1 MDRYSERQRQI
12 IHAAIELISEHG
24 IQALTTKKLAR
35 KLDLS
40 EGAIYRHF
48 GSKDEILEGI
58 IRTLEK
64 MKLDAARSVDNNED
78 QDPLEKIEDF
88 FMSCLQNLSDNPT
101 VAAVAFAEEIFR
113 YDSRLSE
120 KVFGIISETQAIM
133 KKIISEGQNKG
144 LIKKDLSSDN
154 IAIIVTGA
162 MRMIVTQWRLSSY
175 SFDLCKK
182 GKSVLENI
190 FNLIKT
196 KN

>member
-1 MDRYSERQRQI
+1 
-12 IHAAIELISEHG
+12 
-24 IQALTTKKLAR
+24 
-35 KLDLS
+35 
-40 EGAIYRHF
+40 
-48 GSKDEILEGI
+48 
-58 IRTLEK
+58 